1 MEKVTAIIPTFNR
14 FKYLI
19 NTIKSIKEQ
28 TYPNMEIIVVNDCS
42 TEKEYYEYNWEENG
56 VTILHLDENSKTKF
70 GYACAAYVRN
80 KGVENST
87 GKYVAFCD
95 DDDIWF
101 PRKIELQ
108 VNAMKETGCKMSST
122 DGLLGFGVYNA
133 NQKYIIYN
141 AENCYNTLQNIYRS
155 KGSNVLDN
163 GFPRIW
169 NLDFLKIHNCVI
181 CSSVIIEKEILNKV
195 DNFTIMEPPGED
207 YNCWLKVL
215 EHTNSVYV
223 QDVCFYYDG
232 GHGYGQNY

>member
-14 FKYLI
+14 FKYLMKA
-19 NTIKSIKEQ
+19 IKSIKEQ

-42 TEKEYYEYNWEENG
+42 TEKEYYEDNWEENG
-56 VTILHLDENSKTKF
+56 IIIIHLEENSKTKF
-70 GYACAAYVRN
+70 GYACPAYVRN
-80 KGVENST
+80 KGIENST
-87 GKYVAFCD
+87 GKYIAFCD

-108 VNAMKETGCKMSST
+108 VNAMIETGCKMSST
-122 DGLLGFGVYNA
+122 DGLLGFGVYNS

-141 AENCYNTLQNIYRS
+141 AENYYNTLQNLYRS
-155 KGSNVLDN
+155 TGSNALNN

-181 CSSVIIEKEILNKV
+181 SSSVVVEKEILNKV
-195 DNFTIMEPPGED
+195 DNFTIMEAAGED

-215 EHTNSVYV
+215 EHTNSVYL
-223 QDVCFYYDG
+223 QDVCFYYDN

>member
-14 FKYLI
+14 FKYLM

-56 VTILHLDENSKTKF
+56 VTILHLEENSKKIF
-70 GYACAAYVRN
+70 GFACAGYVRN
-80 KGVENST
+80 KGIEKSS
-87 GKYVAFCD
+87 GKYLAFCD

-108 VNAMKETGCKMSST
+108 VNAMIETGCKMSST

-169 NLDFLKIHNCVI
+169 NLEFLKIHNCVI
-181 CSSVIIEKEILNKV
+181 CSSALVEKEILNKV

-207 YNCWLKVL
+207 YNCWLKVF

-223 QDVCFYYDG
+223 QDICFYYDT